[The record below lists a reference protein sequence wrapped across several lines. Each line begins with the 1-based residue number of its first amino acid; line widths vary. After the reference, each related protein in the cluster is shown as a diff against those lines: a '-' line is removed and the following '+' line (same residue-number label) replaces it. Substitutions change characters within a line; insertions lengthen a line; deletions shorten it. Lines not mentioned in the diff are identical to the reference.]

1 MVALLVALLLVV
13 IVFGLGFAIKWLF
26 VLAAI
31 LCVLWLFGFFASGPS
46 TRWYRW

>member
-1 MVALLVALLLVV
+1 VV
-13 IVFGLGFAIKWLF
+13 IVFGLGFAVKWLF

-31 LCVLWLFGFFASGPS
+31 LGVLWLFGFFASGPS